1 MLVQNEFAILLTSFR
16 RSGRVNGMVA
26 KNQLEILESRVS
38 QMIERLKTV
47 QMEKLKL
54 VSEVSRQEGIF
65 RKLQEERK
73 VVRKRLEKLLG
84 TLNHVEGKSAEK

>member
-1 MLVQNEFAILLTSFR
+1 
-16 RSGRVNGMVA
+16 MVA